1 VAARIT
7 ELVVLRK
14 VHSVVSA
21 RIAASLHPIGAVILV
36 VVGPPAAVDFFLL
49 HGAGNGLLTI
59 VQGRVVLAI
68 ARPTNGPI
76 LMPRAVDGSL

>member
-14 VHSVVSA
+14 IHPVVSA

-36 VVGPPAAVDFFLL
+36 AVGPPVVFVLL

-59 VQGRVVLAI
+59 AQGRVALAI
-68 ARPTNGPI
+68 ARPTNGPTR
-76 LMPRAVDGSL
+76 MPRAVDGSL